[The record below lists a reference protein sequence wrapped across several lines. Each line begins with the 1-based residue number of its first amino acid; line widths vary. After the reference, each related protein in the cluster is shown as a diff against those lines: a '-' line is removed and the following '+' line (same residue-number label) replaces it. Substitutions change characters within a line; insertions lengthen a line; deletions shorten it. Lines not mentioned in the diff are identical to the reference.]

1 MVSWQIEN
9 YKGKNGFH
17 TLMYIKI
24 IIKHEF
30 FKNNLNFIYA
40 LIGQR

>member
-1 MVSWQIEN
+1 
-9 YKGKNGFH
+9 
-17 TLMYIKI
+17 MYIKI

-40 LIGQR
+40 LIGQRQYLKWSKVASILLKDSA